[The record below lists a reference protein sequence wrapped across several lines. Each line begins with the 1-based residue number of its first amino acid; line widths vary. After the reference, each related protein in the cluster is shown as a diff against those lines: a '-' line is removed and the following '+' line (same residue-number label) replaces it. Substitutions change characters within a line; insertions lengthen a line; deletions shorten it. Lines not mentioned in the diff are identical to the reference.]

1 MALGTFGSA
10 GLRGAGYDDQNN
22 NGYRD
27 GNTVGEDGTTEP
39 TCETGK
45 HGKTKTECS
54 LEVFQMQQNEW
65 INKTYV
71 RI

>member
-27 GNTVGEDGTTEP
+27 GDYVGESETSEP

-45 HGKTKTECS
+45 HGKQLNPS
-54 LEVFQMQQNEW
+54 VA
-65 INKTYV
+65 
-71 RI
+71 